1 MKGKKKMETKEWYK
15 SKTIW
20 SAIIIAIV
28 GTLNLFGIDALLG
41 EEEAVTEIVMQV
53 ITIIASITAL
63 VGRIQAKKKITIT
76 KKSGTSNPTATL
88 LLLAISL
95 SLIFSGCGKVHMSA
109 DYARQVEMAAVNCAI
124 LNERC
129 QAGDEQAC
137 KEGLNLAAETLNL
150 IVDGMHNVSGGE
162 NTEEK

>member
-1 MKGKKKMETKEWYK
+1 METKEWYK

-88 LLLAISL
+88 LLMVISL
-95 SLIFSGCGKVHMSA
+95 SLIFAGCGKVHMSVEQWA
-109 DYARQVEMAAVNCAI
+109 DIHQR
-124 LNERC
+124 
-129 QAGDEQAC
+129 
-137 KEGLNLAAETLNL
+137 
-150 IVDGMHNVSGGE
+150 
-162 NTEEK
+162 